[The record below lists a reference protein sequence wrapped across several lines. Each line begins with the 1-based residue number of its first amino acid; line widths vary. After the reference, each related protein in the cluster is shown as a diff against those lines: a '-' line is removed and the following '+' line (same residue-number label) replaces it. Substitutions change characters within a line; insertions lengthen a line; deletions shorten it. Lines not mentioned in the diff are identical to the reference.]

1 MTHTPP
7 PAEGPSRGAAAYG
20 VPPHAPMPPAYA
32 PRPTGKQLRSMPVP
46 HPLPVTYPHLLRT
59 VTWEQDWW
67 RTLIGGVLLPFWY
80 FAGILL
86 LLPLYLIA
94 VGVQSAVTGE
104 SYGDVALG
112 LVNIASGDI
121 GPASMFYINI
131 HLASIT
137 WVAFLLMAYLHR
149 MRPGWLTSVA
159 PRMRWRY
166 FWACLGLSVVAIM
179 VSLGLS
185 LVLPGAADD
194 GTGGAVNDFTGELI
208 ALAIVILLTTP
219 LQAIGEEYGFRG
231 YLMVALGSLSGWIAE
246 RTGITRERAMAVGT
260 VTAIVGTSL
269 LFALAHGVQNF
280 PLFFDR
286 FTFGLIAG
294 VLVVRTGGLEAGIAL
309 HVLNNLVAFALAI
322 VYGNV
327 GEALTVSEVSA
338 WNIPMTIAQNGVYLV
353 LCLLVF
359 RRMGLSRHTRGQS
372 DGAPEAVPQAS

>member
-1 MTHTPP
+1 MTQTPP
-7 PAEGPSRGAAAYG
+7 PAQGPTPGTPAYG
-20 VPPHAPMPPAYA
+20 VPPRAPMPPAYA
-32 PRPTGKQLRSMPVP
+32 AGPTGKQLRALEVP
-46 HPLPVTYPHLLRT
+46 HPHPVTYPHLLRT

-67 RTLIGGVLLPFWY
+67 RTILGGVALPFWY

-86 LLPLYLIA
+86 LLPVYLVA
-94 VGVQSAVTGE
+94 VGVQSTITGE
-104 SYGDVALG
+104 AYGDVFMG
-112 LVNIASGDI
+112 LFGLATGEIS
-121 GPASMFYINI
+121 PASMFYINV

-159 PRMRWRY
+159 PKMRWGY
-166 FWACLGLSVVAIM
+166 FWACMGLSVVAIL

-185 LVLPGAADD
+185 LVVPGAADD

-208 ALAIVILLTTP
+208 ALALVIALTTP

-246 RTGITRERAMAVGT
+246 RTGITRERAMAIGT
-260 VTAIVGTSL
+260 VVAIVGTSL

-294 VLVVRTGGLEAGIAL
+294 ILVVRTGGLEAGIAL

-327 GEALTVSEVSA
+327 GEALTVSEISA
-338 WNIPMTIAQNGVYLV
+338 WNIPMTIAQNGIYLV
-353 LCLLVF
+353 LCLVVF
-359 RRMGLSRHTRGQS
+359 RRMGLSRHTRGRS
-372 DGAPEAVPQAS
+372 ESAPEAVPQAS

>member
-1 MTHTPP
+1 MTQTPP
-7 PAEGPSRGAAAYG
+7 PAQGPTPGNPAYG
-20 VPPHAPMPPAYA
+20 VPPRAPMPPAYA
-32 PRPTGKQLRSMPVP
+32 AGPTGKQLRALEVP
-46 HPLPVTYPHLLRT
+46 HPHPVTYPHLLRT

-67 RTLIGGVLLPFWY
+67 RTILGGVALPFWY

-86 LLPLYLIA
+86 LLPVYLVA
-94 VGVQSAVTGE
+94 VGVQSTITGE
-104 SYGDVALG
+104 AYGDVFMG
-112 LVNIASGDI
+112 LFGLATGEIS
-121 GPASMFYINI
+121 PASMFYINV

-159 PRMRWRY
+159 PKMRWGY
-166 FWACLGLSVVAIM
+166 FWACMGLSVVAIL

-185 LVLPGAADD
+185 LVVPGAADD

-208 ALAIVILLTTP
+208 ALALVIALTTP

-246 RTGITRERAMAVGT
+246 RTGITRERAMAMGT
-260 VTAIVGTSL
+260 VVAIVGTSL

-294 VLVVRTGGLEAGIAL
+294 ILVVRTGGLEAGIAL

-327 GEALTVSEVSA
+327 GEALTVSEISA
-338 WNIPMTIAQNGVYLV
+338 WNIPMTIAQNGIYLV
-353 LCLLVF
+353 LCLVVF
-359 RRMGLSRHTRGQS
+359 RRMGLSRHTRGRS
-372 DGAPEAVPQAS
+372 ESAPEAVPQAS

>member
-1 MTHTPP
+1 MSYMPP
-7 PAEGPSRGAAAYG
+7 PAEGQSRGAAAYG
-20 VPPHAPMPPAYA
+20 APMPPVQAV
-32 PRPTGKQLRSMPVP
+32 RPTGEQLRSLPVP
-46 HPLPVTYPHLLRT
+46 HPHPVTYPHLLRT

-67 RTLIGGVLLPFWY
+67 RTILGGVALPFW
-80 FAGILL
+80 FFGGILF
-86 LLPLYLIA
+86 LLPLYLVA
-94 VGVQSAVTGE
+94 AGVQSAISGE
-104 SYGDVALG
+104 SYGEVFAG
-112 LVNIASGDI
+112 LADLATGDI
-121 GPASMFYINI
+121 SPASMFYINI

-166 FWACLGLSVVAIM
+166 FWACMGLSVVAILI
-179 VSLGLS
+179 SLGLS
-185 LVLPGAADD
+185 LVLPGSVDD

-208 ALAIVILLTTP
+208 ALAIVIALTTP

-260 VTAIVGTSL
+260 VIAIVGTSL
-269 LFALAHGVQNF
+269 LFAMAHGVQNF

-327 GEALTVSEVSA
+327 GEALTVSEVSV

-372 DGAPEAVPQAS
+372 DRAPEAVAQAS